1 MRLFT
6 LFVVSW
12 MIGVLAFWLVGSIVV
27 GRVMGS
33 GDLSAAA
40 VYSGVIFVFTAPV
53 IYLPAIL
60 WIRHRKPGRYTNVIM
75 IAASV
80 IHTVTAT
87 ALLLSQF
94 GGFRLQLLM
103 DSEAFA
109 FYVLFGIAGVVLSVG
124 TLKA

>member
-1 MRLFT
+1 MT
-6 LFVVSW
+6 
-12 MIGVLAFWLVGSIVV
+12 
-27 GRVMGS
+27 
-33 GDLSAAA
+33 
-40 VYSGVIFVFTAPV
+40 TP
-53 IYLPAIL
+53 
-60 WIRHRKPGRYTNVIM
+60 
-75 IAASV
+75 
-80 IHTVTAT
+80 TAT